1 MDKDNLN
8 KDMNKMFQNK
18 KFVNCL
24 IVLLVIIFLWLAVSN
39 FLGNDSNVSDKNNA
53 PKGAQEVSTNDG
65 GMTSKELLSYEED
78 QKKQLEDILS
88 KMSGVGQVVV
98 TIHFESGETQVP
110 ATNSST
116 QTSETQ
122 EEDTNGGTRLTK
134 QETEGTTV
142 VMKSDSNSSEP
153 FITKI
158 YKPAVT
164 GVLIVAEGAKSSE
177 IKYNIQKAVSKLYD
191 ISLEQVNVYPM
202 KE

>member
-1 MDKDNLN
+1 MDKDKLN

-18 KFVNCL
+18 RFVNCL

-98 TIHFESGETQVP
+98 TIHFESRN
-110 ATNSST
+110 ASASNKFKYSNIRNSR
-116 QTSETQ
+116 
-122 EEDTNGGTRLTK
+122 GG
-134 QETEGTTV
+134 
-142 VMKSDSNSSEP
+142 
-153 FITKI
+153 
-158 YKPAVT
+158 YKWRYKAYK
-164 GVLIVAEGAKSSE
+164 ARNRR
-177 IKYNIQKAVSKLYD
+177 YNCSYEK
-191 ISLEQVNVYPM
+191 
-202 KE
+202 